1 MTLQRPDFCLLVVLA
16 SATMAMSAWG
26 QTAGPT
32 SSGTQSAV
40 SIPDFSGIWAK
51 PYVGI
56 ESPRSGPG
64 PVTNRSRRNGAR
76 NIYEYVGDYTNP
88 ILKPEAAEIVRKHG
102 EMSLTGVDFPSP
114 RNQCWP
120 QGVPGI
126 FPDLEMQML
135 QQPDKITILYDED
148 HEVRHIRMNQPHPV
162 PMTPSWYGD
171 SVGHYEGDTLVI
183 DTVGVKIGP
192 FDMLDFYGTPYT
204 AALHVVER
212 YRLIDYEA
220 AKEAHEGGARENGRA
235 PGAVD
240 YDYKGKGIQ
249 VEFTVEDEGVF
260 TMPWSATATYRR
272 ALGEW
277 PEMVCAESLR
287 STYVT
292 KDSAVPQTDKPDF

>member
-1 MTLQRPDFCLLVVLA
+1 MKLQRPDFHLLVVLA
-16 SATMAMSAWG
+16 SAAIAMPAWG

-40 SIPDFSGIWAK
+40 SSPDFSGVWAK
-51 PYVGI
+51 PYVGV

-76 NIYEYVGDYTNP
+76 NIYQYVGDYTNP
-88 ILKPEAAEIVRKHG
+88 VLKPEAAEIVQKHG
-102 EMSLTGVDFPSP
+102 EISLTGEDYPTP

-126 FPDLEMQML
+126 FPDTEMQML

-148 HEVRHIRMNQPHPV
+148 HEIRHIRMNQPHPV
-162 PMTPSWYGD
+162 PVTPSWYGD

-183 DTVGVKIGP
+183 DTVGVRIGP
-192 FDMLDFYGTPYT
+192 FAMVDFYGTPYT

-220 AKEAHEGGARENGRA
+220 AKEAHEWGSRENGLAR
-235 PGAVD
+235 GAID
-240 YDYKGKGIQ
+240 YNYKGKGLQ
-249 VEFTVEDEGVF
+249 LQFTVEDEGVF
-260 TMPWSATATYRR
+260 TMPWSATVTYRR

-277 PEMVCAESLR
+277 PEVVCAESLR

-292 KDSAVPQTDKPDF
+292 KDSAVPRTDKPDF